1 MNDHSPTEQFGD
13 ALRAALL
20 AGKFPNPNREAC
32 PEQRVLE
39 QMGAKRGVLPV
50 GHPVHVHVMQC
61 SPCFQ
66 QLEGFRSVHRRRRA
80 IIAAAASF
88 VVLAAGYGVYREWP
102 SARRLVAQNPPQLRQ
117 AVVDLRP
124 YTAERSDRP
133 PNSAPQPL
141 RLPRSRLQAVFYLPV
156 GVETGSYELR
166 ILDTEL
172 KTRLA
177 APATANMKNFETI
190 IETEMDL
197 QALSPGKYTLAIRRA
212 GEDWRQYPLWID
224 PMK

>member
-1 MNDHSPTEQFGD
+1 
-13 ALRAALL
+13 
-20 AGKFPNPNREAC
+20 
-32 PEQRVLE
+32 
-39 QMGAKRGVLPV
+39 
-50 GHPVHVHVMQC
+50 
-61 SPCFQ
+61 
-66 QLEGFRSVHRRRRA
+66 
-80 IIAAAASF
+80 
-88 VVLAAGYGVYREWP
+88 
-102 SARRLVAQNPPQLRQ
+102 
-117 AVVDLRP
+117 
-124 YTAERSDRP
+124 
-133 PNSAPQPL
+133 
-141 RLPRSRLQAVFYLPV
+141 VFYLPV

-212 GEDWRQYPLWID
+212 GEEWRQYPLWID

>member
-1 MNDHSPTEQFGD
+1 MNDPSPTEQFGD

-20 AGKFPNPNREAC
+20 AGKFPNPNREGC
-32 PEQRVLE
+32 PEERVLK

-66 QLEGFRSVHRRRRA
+66 HLEGFRSIHRRRRTLV
-80 IIAAAASF
+80 AAAAA
-88 VVLAAGYGVYREWP
+88 VVVVAAGYGVYREWP
-102 SARRLVAQNPPQLRQ
+102 NARELVAENPQLRQ

-124 YTAERSDRP
+124 YTVERSDRP
-133 PNSAPQPL
+133 ANSAPQPL
-141 RLPRSRLQAVFYLPV
+141 RLPRCRLQAVIYLPV

-172 KTRLA
+172 KTKLT

-190 IETEMDL
+190 IETQMDL

-212 GEDWRQYPLWID
+212 GEDWRQYALWID
-224 PMK
+224 PK

>member
-20 AGKFPNPNREAC
+20 AGKFPNPNREGC
-32 PEQRVLE
+32 PEERVLK
-39 QMGAKRGVLPV
+39 QMGAKRGILPP

-66 QLEGFRSVHRRRRA
+66 HLETFRSIHRRRRT
-80 IIAAAASF
+80 IIAAALSIL
-88 VVLAAGYGVYREWP
+88 VLATGYCVYREW
-102 SARRLVAQNPPQLRQ
+102 SCARKLVTQNPPQLRQ
-117 AVVDLRP
+117 AVLDLRP
-124 YTAERSDRP
+124 YSAERSDRP
-133 PNSAPQPL
+133 SNNVPQPL
-141 RLPRSRLQAVFYLPV
+141 RLPRCRLQAVFYLPV

-172 KTRLA
+172 KTRLT
-177 APATANMKNFETI
+177 APATANMKNSETI
-190 IETEMDL
+190 IETELDL

-212 GEDWRQYPLWID
+212 GDDWRQYPLWID
-224 PMK
+224 PKK